1 MSGPRDP
8 NASVAD
14 YPRFKRGVDSCR
26 VYFER
31 LFRERIVIYDGA
43 MGTMIQKY
51 KLSEEQYR
59 VSGATASLPQQF
71 CRLMLNVPG
80 SMINFSIGGALRQLP
95 QAGEGQQRHA
105 YADSAGDHQA
115 DPQGVPAGR
124 CRPSGHQHLLQYHH
138 RPGGGHD
145 APPCRSFQ
153 TCVHSTILIALDTLY
168 NYACTSLL
176 IMSLCPP
183 IFIFIFTSHACR
195 PITTWSRW
203 RTS

>member
-59 VSGATASLPQQF
+59 VSGATVSPPHHF
-71 CRLMLNVPG
+71 CLQVDAQCSWIHDQLLYRG
-80 SMINFSIGGALRQLP
+80 SVSP
-95 QAGEGQQRHA
+95 
-105 YADSAGDHQA
+105 
-115 DPQGVPAGR
+115 
-124 CRPSGHQHLLQYHH
+124 
-138 RPGGGHD
+138 
-145 APPCRSFQ
+145 
-153 TCVHSTILIALDTLY
+153 TT
-168 NYACTSLL
+168 TS
-176 IMSLCPP
+176 
-183 IFIFIFTSHACR
+183 
-195 PITTWSRW
+195 W
-203 RTS
+203 